1 MTEKTQ
7 TFENDYPE
15 IFQALQV
22 LVQSC
27 KEAEGKWLLGG
38 SCGLWLQ
45 GVPLAAAPRDIDVYT
60 DLEHAEWLH
69 QLLAEFAVDKPRLD
83 QSGNYVSQLSH
94 YRLNT
99 LTLELVGGFQV
110 KTKEAVYKTE
120 VAEKLVP
127 ASQTVRLGTLDIRL
141 MPLAHEF
148 VFNVLRARPDRYA
161 PIAGVIRRNPQ
172 LHLPLLSEL
181 LERNLWTSGQIAKMA
196 DLLDQPLLSGR
207 WGELGNSLG

>member
-1 MTEKTQ
+1 MIEKTG
-7 TFENDYPE
+7 TFENDYPD

-22 LVQSC
+22 LVQRC

-60 DLEHAEWLH
+60 DLEHAERMH
-69 QLLAEFAVDKPRLD
+69 LLLEEFGVDKPRLD
-83 QSGNYVSQLSH
+83 ESGNYVSRLSH
-94 YRLNT
+94 YRLNA

-110 KTKEAVYKTE
+110 KTEEADYRTE
-120 VAEKLVP
+120 VEEVLAP
-127 ASQTVRLGTLDIRL
+127 ASRSAKLGKADIRL

-161 PIAGVIRRNPQ
+161 PIAGVIRRYPQ
-172 LHLPLLSEL
+172 QHLPLLSEL
-181 LERNLWTSGQIAKMA
+181 LERNLWTPGLIAKMA

-207 WGELGNSLG
+207 WGELGNGRA